1 MKKLFLFLLISLFF
15 SFSCKKDI
23 IIVEAYYTNWVGG
36 VKDVRGKDFIM
47 VIDKET
53 SKNLQIKHF
62 LINDKKFNVEV
73 VEKGNTIEIKSR
85 ISEGID
91 KEIELKNP
99 IEKNS
104 FGIEYYN
111 TKTNK
116 TKVFKLKKLQY
127 KPRSN
132 QQDKVS

>member
-1 MKKLFLFLLISLFF
+1 LKKLFLFLLISLFF

-23 IIVEAYYTNWVGG
+23 IIVEAYYTNWFGG
-36 VKDVRGKDFIM
+36 VKDVRGKDFMI

-73 VEKGNTIEIKSR
+73 EEKGNTIEIKSR

-111 TKTNK
+111 TKTKK
-116 TKVFKLKKLQY
+116 TKIFKLKKLQY

>member
-23 IIVEAYYTNWVGG
+23 IIVEAYYTNWFGG

-53 SKNLQIKHF
+53 SKNLQIKYF

-73 VEKGNTIEIKSR
+73 EEKGNTIEIKSK

-111 TKTNK
+111 TKTKK
-116 TKVFKLKKLQY
+116 TKIFKLKKLQY

>member
-1 MKKLFLFLLISLFF
+1 M
-15 SFSCKKDI
+15 
-23 IIVEAYYTNWVGG
+23 
-36 VKDVRGKDFIM
+36 M

-73 VEKGNTIEIKSR
+73 EEKEKTIEIKSR

-111 TKTNK
+111 TKTKK

-132 QQDKVS
+132 QQEKVS

>member
-23 IIVEAYYTNWVGG
+23 IIVEAYYTNWFGG
-36 VKDVRGKDFIM
+36 VKDVRGKDFIIL
-47 VIDKET
+47 IDKET

-73 VEKGNTIEIKSR
+73 EEKGNTIEIKSR

-111 TKTNK
+111 TKTKK

-132 QQDKVS
+132 QQEKVS

>member
-1 MKKLFLFLLISLFF
+1 
-15 SFSCKKDI
+15 
-23 IIVEAYYTNWVGG
+23 
-36 VKDVRGKDFIM
+36 VRGKDFII

-73 VEKGNTIEIKSR
+73 EEKGNTIEINSR

>member
-1 MKKLFLFLLISLFF
+1 M
-15 SFSCKKDI
+15 
-23 IIVEAYYTNWVGG
+23 
-36 VKDVRGKDFIM
+36 RGKDFII

-73 VEKGNTIEIKSR
+73 EEKGNTIEIKSR

-111 TKTNK
+111 TKTKK
-116 TKVFKLKKLQY
+116 TKIFKLKKLQY

>member
-23 IIVEAYYTNWVGG
+23 IIVEAYYTNWFGG
-36 VKDVRGKDFIM
+36 VKNVRGKDFIM

>member
-1 MKKLFLFLLISLFF
+1 MKKLFLFLLINLLF
-15 SFSCKKDI
+15 SFSCQKDI
-23 IIVEAYYTNWVGG
+23 IIVETYYTNWFGG

-73 VEKGNTIEIKSR
+73 EEKGNTIEIKSR

-111 TKTNK
+111 TKTKK
-116 TKVFKLKKLQY
+116 TKIFKLKKLQY

>member
-23 IIVEAYYTNWVGG
+23 IIVEAYYTNWFGG

-62 LINDKKFNVEV
+62 LIIDKKFNVEV
-73 VEKGNTIEIKSR
+73 EEKGNTIEIKSR

>member
-23 IIVEAYYTNWVGG
+23 IIVEAYYTNWFGG

-73 VEKGNTIEIKSR
+73 EEKGNIIEIKSR

-111 TKTNK
+111 TKTKK
-116 TKVFKLKKLQY
+116 TKIFKLKKLQY

>member
-23 IIVEAYYTNWVGG
+23 IIVEAYYTNWFGG
-36 VKDVRGKDFIM
+36 VKDVRGKDFII

-73 VEKGNTIEIKSR
+73 EEKGNTIEIKSK

-111 TKTNK
+111 TKTKK
-116 TKVFKLKKLQY
+116 TKIFKLKKLQY

>member
-23 IIVEAYYTNWVGG
+23 IIVEAYYTNWFGG

-53 SKNLQIKHF
+53 SINLQIKHF
-62 LINDKKFNVEV
+62 LINDKKFSVEV
-73 VEKGNTIEIKSR
+73 EEKEKTIEVKSR

-111 TKTNK
+111 TKTKK

>member
-1 MKKLFLFLLISLFF
+1 
-15 SFSCKKDI
+15 
-23 IIVEAYYTNWVGG
+23 
-36 VKDVRGKDFIM
+36 M

-73 VEKGNTIEIKSR
+73 EEKGNTIEIKSK

-91 KEIELKNP
+91 REIELKNP
-99 IEKNS
+99 IEKIS
-104 FGIEYYN
+104 FGIEYY
-111 TKTNK
+111 K
-116 TKVFKLKKLQY
+116 TKSKKTKIFKLKKLQY

>member
-1 MKKLFLFLLISLFF
+1 
-15 SFSCKKDI
+15 
-23 IIVEAYYTNWVGG
+23 
-36 VKDVRGKDFIM
+36 M

-53 SKNLQIKHF
+53 SKNLHIKHF

-111 TKTNK
+111 TKTKK
-116 TKVFKLKKLQY
+116 TKNFKLKKLQY

>member
-1 MKKLFLFLLISLFF
+1 MKKLFLFLLINLLF
-15 SFSCKKDI
+15 SFSCQKDI
-23 IIVEAYYTNWVGG
+23 IIVEAYYTNWFGG
-36 VKDVRGKDFIM
+36 VKDVRGKDFII

-111 TKTNK
+111 TKTKK
-116 TKVFKLKKLQY
+116 TKIFKLKKLQY

>member
-23 IIVEAYYTNWVGG
+23 IIIEAYYTNWFGG
-36 VKDVRGKDFIM
+36 VKDVRGKDFMM

-73 VEKGNTIEIKSR
+73 EEKGNTIEIKSR

-111 TKTNK
+111 TKTKK
-116 TKVFKLKKLQY
+116 TKIFKLKKLQY

>member
-23 IIVEAYYTNWVGG
+23 IIVEAYYTNWFGG

-73 VEKGNTIEIKSR
+73 EEKGNTIEIKSK

-111 TKTNK
+111 TKTKK

>member
-23 IIVEAYYTNWVGG
+23 IIVEAYYTNWFGG
-36 VKDVRGKDFIM
+36 VKDVRGKDFMM

-73 VEKGNTIEIKSR
+73 EEKGNTIEIKSK

-116 TKVFKLKKLQY
+116 TKIFKLKKLQY

>member
-23 IIVEAYYTNWVGG
+23 IIVEAYYTNWFGG
-36 VKDVRGKDFIM
+36 VKDVRGKDFMM

-53 SKNLQIKHF
+53 SKNLQIKYF

-73 VEKGNTIEIKSR
+73 EEKGNTIEVKSR

-91 KEIELKNP
+91 KEIELNNP

-111 TKTNK
+111 TKTKK

-132 QQDKVS
+132 QQEKVS

>member
-1 MKKLFLFLLISLFF
+1 MKKLFLFLLINLLF
-15 SFSCKKDI
+15 SFSCQKDI
-23 IIVEAYYTNWVGG
+23 IIVEAYYTNWFGG

-73 VEKGNTIEIKSR
+73 EEKGNIIEIKSR

-111 TKTNK
+111 TKTKK
-116 TKVFKLKKLQY
+116 TKIFKLKKLQY

>member
-1 MKKLFLFLLISLFF
+1 MISLFF

-23 IIVEAYYTNWVGG
+23 IIVEAYYTNWFGG
-36 VKDVRGKDFIM
+36 VKDVRGKDFMM

-73 VEKGNTIEIKSR
+73 EEKEKTIEIKSR

-111 TKTNK
+111 TKTKK
-116 TKVFKLKKLQY
+116 TKVFKLKKLRY

>member
-23 IIVEAYYTNWVGG
+23 IIVEAYYTNWFGG

-73 VEKGNTIEIKSR
+73 EEKGNIIEIKSR

-91 KEIELKNP
+91 REIELKNP

-132 QQDKVS
+132 QQEKVS

>member
-23 IIVEAYYTNWVGG
+23 IIVEAYYTNWFGG
-36 VKDVRGKDFIM
+36 VKDVRGKDFMM

-73 VEKGNTIEIKSR
+73 EEKGNTIEIKSK

-111 TKTNK
+111 TKTKK

>member
-23 IIVEAYYTNWVGG
+23 IIVEAYYTNWFGG
-36 VKDVRGKDFIM
+36 VKDVRGKDFMM

-73 VEKGNTIEIKSR
+73 EEKGNTIEIKSK

-111 TKTNK
+111 TKTKK
-116 TKVFKLKKLQY
+116 TKIFKLKKLQY

>member
-1 MKKLFLFLLISLFF
+1 MKKLFLFLLISLLF
-15 SFSCKKDI
+15 SFSCQKDI
-23 IIVEAYYTNWVGG
+23 IIVEAYYTNWFGG
-36 VKDVRGKDFIM
+36 VKEVRGKDFIM

-73 VEKGNTIEIKSR
+73 EEKGNTIEIKSR

-111 TKTNK
+111 TKTKK
-116 TKVFKLKKLQY
+116 TKIFKLKKLQY

>member
-1 MKKLFLFLLISLFF
+1 LKKLFLFLLISLFF

-23 IIVEAYYTNWVGG
+23 IIVEAYYTNWFGG

-53 SKNLQIKHF
+53 SKNLQIKYF

-73 VEKGNTIEIKSR
+73 EEKGNTIEVKSR

-99 IEKNS
+99 NEKNS

-111 TKTNK
+111 TKTKK
-116 TKVFKLKKLQY
+116 TKIFKLKKLQY
-127 KPRSN
+127 KPRTN

>member
-23 IIVEAYYTNWVGG
+23 IIVEAYYTNWFGG

-73 VEKGNTIEIKSR
+73 EEKGNIIEIKSR

>member
-23 IIVEAYYTNWVGG
+23 IIVEAYYTNWFGG

-53 SKNLQIKHF
+53 SKNQQIKHF
-62 LINDKKFNVEV
+62 LINDEKFNVEV
-73 VEKGNTIEIKSR
+73 EEKGNTIEIKSR

-111 TKTNK
+111 TKTKK

>member
-1 MKKLFLFLLISLFF
+1 MISLFF

-23 IIVEAYYTNWVGG
+23 IIVEAYYTNWFGG

-73 VEKGNTIEIKSR
+73 EEKGNTIEIKSR
-85 ISEGID
+85 ISEEID

-111 TKTNK
+111 TKTKK
-116 TKVFKLKKLQY
+116 TKIFKLKKLQY

>member
-1 MKKLFLFLLISLFF
+1 MKKLFLFLLISLLF

-23 IIVEAYYTNWVGG
+23 IIVEAYYTNWFGG

-73 VEKGNTIEIKSR
+73 EEKGNTIEIKSR

-111 TKTNK
+111 TKTKK
-116 TKVFKLKKLQY
+116 TKIFKLKKLQY

>member
-23 IIVEAYYTNWVGG
+23 IIVEAYYTNWFGG
-36 VKDVRGKDFIM
+36 VKDVRGKDFMM

-73 VEKGNTIEIKSR
+73 EEKGNTIEIKSK

-111 TKTNK
+111 TKTKK

-132 QQDKVS
+132 QQEKVS

>member
-23 IIVEAYYTNWVGG
+23 IIVEAYYTNWFGG

-73 VEKGNTIEIKSR
+73 EEKGNTIEIKSR
-85 ISEGID
+85 ITEGID

-111 TKTNK
+111 TKTKK
-116 TKVFKLKKLQY
+116 TKIFKLKKLQY

>member
-1 MKKLFLFLLISLFF
+1 LKKLFLFLLISLFF

-23 IIVEAYYTNWVGG
+23 IIVEAYYTNWFGG
-36 VKDVRGKDFIM
+36 VKNVRGKDFIM

>member
-1 MKKLFLFLLISLFF
+1 MISLFF

-23 IIVEAYYTNWVGG
+23 IIVEAYYTNWFGG
-36 VKDVRGKDFIM
+36 VKDVKGKDFIM

-73 VEKGNTIEIKSR
+73 EEKGNTIEIKSR
-85 ISEGID
+85 ISKGID

-111 TKTNK
+111 TKTKK

-132 QQDKVS
+132 QQEKVS

>member
-1 MKKLFLFLLISLFF
+1 MISLFF

-23 IIVEAYYTNWVGG
+23 IIVEAYYTNWFGG

-73 VEKGNTIEIKSR
+73 EEKGNIIEIKSR

-111 TKTNK
+111 TKTKK
-116 TKVFKLKKLQY
+116 TKIFKLKKLQY

>member
-1 MKKLFLFLLISLFF
+1 LKKLFLFLLISLLF

-23 IIVEAYYTNWVGG
+23 IIVEAYYTNWFGG

-73 VEKGNTIEIKSR
+73 EEKGNTIEVKSR

-111 TKTNK
+111 TKTKK
-116 TKVFKLKKLQY
+116 TKIFKLKRLQY

>member
-1 MKKLFLFLLISLFF
+1 MISLFF

-23 IIVEAYYTNWVGG
+23 IIVEAYYTNWFGG
-36 VKDVRGKDFIM
+36 VKEVRGKDFMM

-73 VEKGNTIEIKSR
+73 EEKEKTIEIKSR

-104 FGIEYYN
+104 FRIEYYN

>member
-1 MKKLFLFLLISLFF
+1 LKKLFLFLLISLFF

-23 IIVEAYYTNWVGG
+23 IIVEAYYINWFGG
-36 VKDVRGKDFIM
+36 VEDVRGKDFIM

>member
-23 IIVEAYYTNWVGG
+23 IIVEAYYTNWFGG
-36 VKDVRGKDFIM
+36 VKDVRGKDFII

-73 VEKGNTIEIKSR
+73 EEKEKIIEIKSR

>member
-23 IIVEAYYTNWVGG
+23 IIVEAYYTNWFGG

-73 VEKGNTIEIKSR
+73 EEKGNIIEIKSR
-85 ISEGID
+85 ISEGIE

-132 QQDKVS
+132 QQEKVS